1 MLVLFEVH
9 IARTA
14 DPSQLLSPEV
24 ARDAKARILTLEE
37 ARKVG
42 FAGLPEP
49 DTDKQVRY
57 IAAVGRDAQFIRH
70 VLETSAIVD
79 KLRAHEVET

>member
-9 IARTA
+9 IAPGA

-24 ARDAKARILTLEE
+24 ARDANAKVMTREE
-37 ARKVG
+37 AIKLG

-49 DTDKQVRY
+49 PPGKEVRY
-57 IAAVGRDAQFIRH
+57 IAAVGRDSKWIHH
-70 VLETSAIVD
+70 VLETSERVS
-79 KLRAHEVET
+79 KLRTYEVE